1 MAETGAVGGVFTP
14 TVTNLKQQS
23 QIEGVDRNLGKQN
36 ANQNTDATRS
46 PNTGNRAVAST
57 PARTEGVRAGTENNL
72 QQQAKN
78 LKIFKDNC
86 YQLQKKLAILNLKR
100 IGIC

>member
-72 QQQAKN
+72 QQQS
-78 LKIFKDNC
+78 KDLNSANTVSNTNTA
-86 YQLQKKLAILNLKR
+86 QAERGQNVNELA
-100 IGIC
+100 

>member
-78 LKIFKDNC
+78 LNSANAVSSTNTA
-86 YQLQKKLAILNLKR
+86 QAVRGQNVNELA
-100 IGIC
+100 